1 MDPCERSIVVNGG
14 AAECLPPAPF
24 SSAGAMSRRILCF
37 TEGWSVQRELFLLSF
52 EHTYLSC
59 SLKGSLASFLSLGY
73 SELCSCLQIVV
84 SWISE
89 GREAWSQESSILLY
103 HIILFVDRGF
113 RYRKEFLFY
122 KAIIQ
127 LSKFQESCIQIT
139 SLSLFPTLKKNPE
152 LILRGKVEVF
162 KSKMVMVFIVYNIF
176 FEAEEMLCS

>member
-1 MDPCERSIVVNGG
+1 MSVGFLRGERLG
-14 AAECLPPAPF
+14 A
-24 SSAGAMSRRILCF
+24 RK
-37 TEGWSVQRELFLLSF
+37 VLFF
-52 EHTYLSC
+52 CTTD
-59 SLKGSLASFLSLGY
+59 
-73 SELCSCLQIVV
+73 I
-84 SWISE
+84 
-89 GREAWSQESSILLY
+89 ILL
-103 HIILFVDRGF
+103 VDKGF

-176 FEAEEMLCS
+176 LRLKRCYAVNMLTL